1 MIMPMRVRPPLLLNA
16 ALAIFLV
23 AAFAAVRSPVPAA
36 ASQAPAQPQKS
47 VADGV
52 YTDAQRTRGQQIY
65 TTECADCHGADLNG
79 SDTAP
84 SLSGFEFVGA
94 WKGTTVGELFE
105 KIGTMPPTSPG
116 KLSPQ
121 QSADVLAFIISRN
134 NFPAGPTELAA
145 DVAALKGIRFEAAQ
159 GAAADVPAPNRSVLD
174 GVYTEE
180 QNRRG
185 QAVYADACASCHAAT
200 LAGADVVPAL
210 AGADFLGKWTGATAG
225 ELFERIRTTMPQ
237 ASPGSLSPQQYAD
250 ILAHIFSRNR
260 FPAGRTPL
268 DGDLAALRM
277 IRIETSKR

>member
-1 MIMPMRVRPPLLLNA
+1 MPKRVRPPLLLSA
-16 ALAIFLV
+16 AFVIFLV
-23 AAFAAVRSPVPAA
+23 AAFASVRSPVRAA
-36 ASQAPAQPQKS
+36 APQTPGQGQKS

-84 SLSGFEFVGA
+84 SLSGVEFVGA
-94 WKGTTVGELFE
+94 WKGTTVDELFE
-105 KIGTMPPTSPG
+105 KIRTMPPTSPG
-116 KLSPQ
+116 KLSPP
-121 QSADVLAFIISRN
+121 QSADVLAFVISRN

-145 DVAALKGIRFEAAQ
+145 DVAALKGIRFEGAQ

-185 QAVYADACASCHAAT
+185 QAIYANSCASCHSAS

-210 AGADFLGKWTGATAG
+210 VGADFLGKWTGATAG

-237 ASPGSLSPQQYAD
+237 ASPGSLSPQEYAD
-250 ILAHIFSRNR
+250 IVAHIFNRNR
-260 FPAGRTPL
+260 FPAGRAPL

>member
-1 MIMPMRVRPPLLLNA
+1 MRVRPPLLLHA
-16 ALAIFLV
+16 AVAIFLV
-23 AAFAAVRSPVPAA
+23 AVFAAVRWPVRAA
-36 ASQAPAQPQKS
+36 AQAPGQPQKS
-47 VADGV
+47 LADGV
-52 YTDAQRTRGQQIY
+52 YTDAQRARGQQIY

-105 KIGTMPPTSPG
+105 KIGTMPPTTPG

-121 QSADVLAFIISRN
+121 QTADVLAFIISRN
-134 NFPAGPTELAA
+134 NFPAGQTELAA
-145 DVAALKGIRFEAAQ
+145 DAAALKGIRFE
-159 GAAADVPAPNRSVLD
+159 GAPGGAADVPVPTRSVLD

-185 QAVYADACASCHAAT
+185 QAAYADACASCHAT
-200 LAGADVVPAL
+200 SLAGADVVPAL

-250 ILAHIFSRNR
+250 IVAHIFSRNR
-260 FPAGRTPL
+260 FPAGSTPL
-268 DGDLAALRM
+268 ASDLAALRT
-277 IRIETSKR
+277 IRIEASKR